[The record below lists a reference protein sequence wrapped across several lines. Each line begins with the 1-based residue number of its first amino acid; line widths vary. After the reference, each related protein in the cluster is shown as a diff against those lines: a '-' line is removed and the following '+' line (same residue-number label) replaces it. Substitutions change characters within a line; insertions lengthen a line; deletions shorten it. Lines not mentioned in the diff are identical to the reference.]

1 LVCEAQIREVAT
13 LKKFLNKLSLTVKL
27 AGIIVGIN
35 LAGICGLAFYTW
47 SSESASMLGMAE
59 RGWTKDTDQ
68 FATLAAGGVKWG
80 KTEAVQ
86 EAYALYRSDASL
98 NLVQFAAVNVAMKP
112 VDQWARP
119 ETAGALSADDVAK
132 ALEAAPGQA
141 VIDSSHLADGVVVV
155 VTPLPLD
162 KKGKP
167 QGYVLTGWSSVE
179 IFAEARN
186 KALFALAIQAGA
198 ITLAILVFLV
208 AMRQLVGSPLKE
220 ISTRISR
227 LQAGDLDT
235 PVVYQDKGDEIGFL
249 ARALEVFRH
258 QAIDKLRQTDAAEQ
272 QRLSLDQE
280 RQSNAD
286 LSREASEQQRS
297 VVAKLAGALA
307 TLANGDFSIRLPEL
321 GADFAKVEQDFNRMI
336 EAVAGAITEIK
347 RVSVAVETGSS
358 ELAHSA
364 EQLAKRTEQQAAA
377 LEETAAA
384 LSEVTSTVG
393 ASSANAQIA
402 VKMVE
407 DAKNDAHSSAR
418 IVRDAIGAM
427 GQIQNSSSQIGKI
440 IGVIDEIAFQ
450 TNLLALNAGVE
461 AARAGEAGK
470 GFAVVAQEVRELA
483 QRSANAA
490 KEIKQLVTVSNAE
503 VANGVSLVNQTGDAL
518 LTIEER
524 VNSITSSIQAI
535 VSSYQQQSSGLGE
548 INSAINQ
555 MDQTTQQNAAMVEE
569 TSAACHEL
577 LTQGRQLQNAA
588 SRFDVGQPAM
598 VARAVHAEP
607 RRHAQPSPARP
618 AAVQRPALRQ
628 SASAARAVD
637 NWEEF

>member
-1 LVCEAQIREVAT
+1 

-59 RGWTKDTDQ
+59 RSWTKDTDQ

-427 GQIQNSSSQIGKI
+427 GQIQNSSSQ
-440 IGVIDEIAFQ
+440 

-461 AARAGEAGK
+461 AARAGDAGR